1 MPSEVFHNLHIKL
14 IISIINLINIQR
26 IDMKLLSIVF
36 SFKNEERNIEPLVKR
51 ISYAMEKIQGW
62 KYELIFVNDDSTDN
76 SEEVLLDLQKN
87 FPIKIINM
95 SRNFGIDPCVL
106 AGFRNTDGDAIIYL
120 HTDQQ
125 DPPEIIPDL
134 IKKHEEGND
143 IVHTVRTKRKGEG
156 KFRMFLTKIAYR
168 IINTLSDINLPVQA
182 GDYKLISRK
191 ALNEILKQK
200 EFRPYVR
207 GLSVWVGFN
216 QDFVYYEREA
226 RGAGESKMPLLSA
239 GPITDF
245 INGVTSYSLKPLYLG
260 IVFGFFSMI
269 ISFLLIIY
277 ALYLK
282 FNQLAIPGS
291 TSIIIAIS
299 FFSGILLF
307 TLGIIGIYLARIFE
321 QTKGREQYVIKNI
334 KDYK

>member
-1 MPSEVFHNLHIKL
+1 
-14 IISIINLINIQR
+14 
-26 IDMKLLSIVF
+26 MKLLSIVF
-36 SFKNEERNIEPLVKR
+36 SFRNEEGNIEPLVKR
-51 ISYAMEKIQGW
+51 ISTTMEKIENW
-62 KYELIFVNDDSTDN
+62 KYELIFVNDDSTDK
-76 SEEVLLDLQKN
+76 SEQILIDLQKN
-87 FPIKIINM
+87 YPIKLINM

-106 AGFRNTDGDAIIYL
+106 AGFKNSSGDAVIYL

-134 IKKHEEGND
+134 IKKHEEGNE

-156 KFRMFLTKIAYR
+156 KFRMFLTKIAYSV
-168 IINTLSDINLPVQA
+168 INTLSDINLPVQA
-182 GDYKLISRK
+182 GDYKLISKK
-191 ALNEILKQK
+191 ALIEILKQK

-207 GLSVWVGFN
+207 GLSVWVGFK
-216 QDFVYYEREA
+216 QDFVFYEREA
-226 RGAGESKMPLLSA
+226 RGEGKSKMPLLSA

-260 IVFGFFSMI
+260 IIFGFASMI

-282 FNQLAIPGS
+282 LNNLAIPGS

-321 QTKGREQYVIKNI
+321 QTKGREQYVIKEI
-334 KDYK
+334 IDYK

>member
-1 MPSEVFHNLHIKL
+1 
-14 IISIINLINIQR
+14 
-26 IDMKLLSIVF
+26 MKLLSIVF
-36 SFKNEERNIEPLVKR
+36 SFRNEEGNIEPLVKR
-51 ISYAMEKIQGW
+51 IASTMEKIESW
-62 KYELIFVNDDSTDN
+62 KYELIFVNDDSTDK
-76 SEEVLLDLQKN
+76 SEKILLDLQKN
-87 FPIKIINM
+87 YPIKLINM

-106 AGFRNTDGDAIIYL
+106 AGFRNSSGDAIIYL

-134 IKKHEEGND
+134 IKKHEEGNE

-156 KFRMFLTKIAYR
+156 KFRMFLTKIAYK
-168 IINTLSDINLPVQA
+168 IIDTVSDINLPVQA
-182 GDYKLISRK
+182 GDYKLISKK

-207 GLSVWVGFN
+207 GLSVWVGFK
-216 QDFVYYEREA
+216 QDFIYYEREA
-226 RGAGESKMPLLSA
+226 RGEGESKMPLLSA

-245 INGVTSYSLKPLYLG
+245 INGVTSYSLKPLYIG
-260 IVFGFFSMI
+260 IIFGLISMI

-282 FNQLAIPGS
+282 FNNLAIPGS
-291 TSIIIAIS
+291 TSIVISIS
-299 FFSGILLF
+299 FFSGIILF
-307 TLGIIGIYLARIFE
+307 TLGILGIYLARIFE
-321 QTKGREQYVIKNI
+321 QTKGREQYVIKEI

>member
-1 MPSEVFHNLHIKL
+1 
-14 IISIINLINIQR
+14 
-26 IDMKLLSIVF
+26 MKLLSIVF
-36 SFKNEERNIEPLVKR
+36 SFRNEEGNIEPLVKR
-51 ISYAMEKIQGW
+51 ISTTMEKIENW
-62 KYELIFVNDDSTDN
+62 KYELVFVNDDSTDK
-76 SEEVLLDLQKN
+76 SEKILLDLQKN
-87 FPIKIINM
+87 YPIKLINM
-95 SRNFGIDPCVL
+95 SRNFGVDPCVL
-106 AGFRNTDGDAIIYL
+106 AGFRNSSGDAIIYL

-134 IKKHEEGND
+134 IKKHEEGNE

-156 KFRMFLTKIAYR
+156 KFRMFLTKIAYK
-168 IINTLSDINLPVQA
+168 IIDTVSDINLPIQA
-182 GDYKLISRK
+182 GDYKLISKK

-207 GLSVWVGFN
+207 GLSVWVGFK

-226 RGAGESKMPLLSA
+226 RGEGESKMPLLSA

-245 INGVTSYSLKPLYLG
+245 INGVTSYSLKPLYVG
-260 IVFGFFSMI
+260 IIFGLISMI

-282 FNQLAIPGS
+282 FNNLAIPGS
-291 TSIIIAIS
+291 TSIVISIS
-299 FFSGILLF
+299 FFSGIILF
-307 TLGIIGIYLARIFE
+307 TLGILGIYLARIFE
-321 QTKGREQYVIKNI
+321 QTKGREQYVIKEI

>member
-1 MPSEVFHNLHIKL
+1 
-14 IISIINLINIQR
+14 
-26 IDMKLLSIVF
+26 MKLLSVVF
-36 SFKNEERNIEPLVKR
+36 SFRNEEGNIEPLVKR
-51 ISYAMEKIQGW
+51 IASTMEKIESW
-62 KYELIFVNDDSTDN
+62 KYELIFVNDDSTDK
-76 SEEVLLDLQKN
+76 SEKILLDLQKN
-87 FPIKIINM
+87 YPIKLINM

-106 AGFRNTDGDAIIYL
+106 AGFRNSSGDAIIYL

-134 IKKHEEGND
+134 IKKHEEGNE

-156 KFRMFLTKIAYR
+156 KFRMFLTKIAYK
-168 IINTLSDINLPVQA
+168 IIDTVSDINLPVQA
-182 GDYKLISRK
+182 GDYKLISKK

-207 GLSVWVGFN
+207 GLSVWVGFK

-226 RGAGESKMPLLSA
+226 RGEGESKMPLLSA

-245 INGVTSYSLKPLYLG
+245 INGVTSYSLKPLYVG
-260 IVFGFFSMI
+260 IIFGLISMI

-282 FNQLAIPGS
+282 FNNLAIPGS
-291 TSIIIAIS
+291 TSVVISIS
-299 FFSGILLF
+299 FFSGIILF
-307 TLGIIGIYLARIFE
+307 TLGILGIYLARIFE
-321 QTKGREQYVIKNI
+321 QTKGREQYVIKEI

>member
-1 MPSEVFHNLHIKL
+1 
-14 IISIINLINIQR
+14 
-26 IDMKLLSIVF
+26 MKLLSIVF
-36 SFKNEERNIEPLVKR
+36 SFRNEEGNIEPLVKR
-51 ISYAMEKIQGW
+51 ISTTMEKIENW
-62 KYELIFVNDDSTDN
+62 KYELIFVNDDSTDK
-76 SEEVLLDLQKN
+76 SEQILLDLQKN
-87 FPIKIINM
+87 YPVKLINM

-106 AGFRNTDGDAIIYL
+106 AGFRNSSGDAVIYL

-134 IKKHEEGND
+134 IKKHEEGNE

-156 KFRMFLTKIAYR
+156 KFRMFLTKIAYSV
-168 IINTLSDINLPVQA
+168 INTLSDINLPVQA
-182 GDYKLISRK
+182 GDYKLISKK
-191 ALNEILKQK
+191 ALSEILKQK

-207 GLSVWVGFN
+207 GLSVWVGFK
-216 QDFVYYEREA
+216 QDFIYYEREA
-226 RGAGESKMPLLSA
+226 RGEGESKMPLLSA

-260 IVFGFFSMI
+260 IIFGFVSMI

-282 FNQLAIPGS
+282 FNNLAIPGS
-291 TSIIIAIS
+291 TSIIITVS
-299 FFSGILLF
+299 FFSGIILF

-321 QTKGREQYVIKNI
+321 QTKGREQYVIKEI

>member
-1 MPSEVFHNLHIKL
+1 
-14 IISIINLINIQR
+14 
-26 IDMKLLSIVF
+26 MKLLSIIF
-36 SFKNEERNIEPLVKR
+36 SFRNEEGNIEPLVKR
-51 ISYAMEKIQGW
+51 ISISMKEINNW
-62 KYELIFVNDDSTDN
+62 KYELIFVNDDSNDK
-76 SEEVLLDLQKN
+76 SEQILLDLQKN
-87 FPIKIINM
+87 YPIKIINM

-106 AGFRNTDGDAIIYL
+106 AGFRNSSGDAIIYL

-134 IKKHEEGND
+134 IKKHEEGNE

-156 KFRMFLTKIAYR
+156 KFRMFLTKIAYK
-168 IINTLSDINLPVQA
+168 IIDTVSDINLPVQA
-182 GDYKLISRK
+182 GDYKLISKK

-207 GLSVWVGFN
+207 GLSVWVGFK
-216 QDFVYYEREA
+216 QDFIFYEREA
-226 RGAGESKMPLLSA
+226 RGEGESKMPLLSA

-245 INGVTSYSLKPLYLG
+245 INGVTSYSLKPLYVG
-260 IVFGFFSMI
+260 IIFGLISMI

-282 FNQLAIPGS
+282 FNNLAIPGS
-291 TSIIIAIS
+291 TSIVISIS
-299 FFSGILLF
+299 FFSGIILF
-307 TLGIIGIYLARIFE
+307 TLGILGIYLARIFE
-321 QTKGREQYVIKNI
+321 QTKGREQYVIKEI